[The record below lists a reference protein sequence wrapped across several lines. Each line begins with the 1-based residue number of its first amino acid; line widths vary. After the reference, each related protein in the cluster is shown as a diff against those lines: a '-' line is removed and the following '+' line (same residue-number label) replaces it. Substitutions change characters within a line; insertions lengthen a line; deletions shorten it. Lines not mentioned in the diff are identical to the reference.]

1 MIILTGFG
9 PYQSYRDNVSG
20 LIVQEFE
27 SNNFEL
33 KIRKEILPVS
43 WKSSIRLYKR
53 VLQNSNMVPKCVILM
68 GIQSSKH
75 YSLECISWNFAFG
88 KDIDNNFKFGVIKY
102 KLNLLLKTSLDIS
115 SLYSKLRNRMELK
128 LSYLPGFYLCNY
140 IYYLALSISKYQ
152 YPVIFIHIPHKE
164 SIKRGI
170 KAVNQIIKSTIS
182 IL

>member
-9 PYQSYRDNVSG
+9 PYQSYRDNASG
-20 LIVQEFE
+20 LIVQEIE

-53 VLQNSNMVPKCVILM
+53 VLYNSNTPPKCVILM

-75 YSLECISWNFAFG
+75 YSLETVSWNFAFG
-88 KDIDNNFKFGVIKY
+88 KDIDNCFKLGVIKY
-102 KLNLLLKTSLDIS
+102 KLNICLRTSLDIL
-115 SLYSKLRNRMELK
+115 SLYSKLKNRMELK

-140 IYYLALSISKYQ
+140 VYYLALSISQYQ
-152 YPVIFIHIPHKE
+152 YPVIFIHIPHEE

-170 KAVNQIIKSTIS
+170 KTVNQIIKTTIS